1 MIDGNKITSL
11 LAGTTV
17 THLSLMVK
25 AGRVY
30 KVKPPLYKIIKNG
43 KEYFIKDTR
52 EYAEFVLNAI
62 GEDINVKGITGK
74 QKNQLTKNDVID
86 LIVNTKDYY
95 KKLDKLSRRKL
106 VEKELLEYIIMNIHY
121 LREKEIEKFE
131 KQMNKVF
138 KQCKVK
144 KKKKN
149 KNNFTLSGIYK
160 REAEFIKLNEDFF
173 MDIAE
178 LEEFINLIPYTQYDV
193 DGKQYQL
200 AELLILFKSYEP
212 KNKQRFKG
220 KMLYINLFNCWENSL
235 SKSAA

>member
-1 MIDGNKITSL
+1 MIDGNKITSS
-11 LAGTTV
+11 LAGTIV
-17 THLSLMVK
+17 THLPLMVQ

-74 QKNQLTKNDVID
+74 QKNQLFKNDVID

-95 KKLDKLSRRKL
+95 KKLDKLSKRKL

-144 KKKKN
+144 KKS

-173 MDIAE
+173 MDVAE
-178 LEEFINLIPYTQYDV
+178 LEEFINLMPYTHYDV
-193 DGKQYQL
+193 DGKIQQL

-220 KMLYINLFNCWENSL
+220 KMLYINLFNCWENL
-235 SKSAA
+235 NDISAA

>member
-11 LAGTTV
+11 LAGTLV
-17 THLSLMVK
+17 THLPLMVQ

-74 QKNQLTKNDVID
+74 QKNQLSKNDVID

-95 KKLDKLSRRKL
+95 KKLDKLSKRKL

-121 LREKEIEKFE
+121 LREKEIEKF
-131 KQMNKVF
+131 
-138 KQCKVK
+138 
-144 KKKKN
+144 
-149 KNNFTLSGIYK
+149 
-160 REAEFIKLNEDFF
+160 
-173 MDIAE
+173 
-178 LEEFINLIPYTQYDV
+178 
-193 DGKQYQL
+193 
-200 AELLILFKSYEP
+200 
-212 KNKQRFKG
+212 
-220 KMLYINLFNCWENSL
+220 
-235 SKSAA
+235 